1 MNWIYASI
9 TEFVILV
16 CWIVFKLLVVI
27 KPFQFQGIVG
37 LHSPSE
43 VIYLISITHYPTVHA
58 VKTGVSGH
66 TTLRCNLDFILS
78 SVETEFSSC
87 SDELIYFIDTLRILF
102 SVNGWWSIGY
112 KSKCVLL
119 AIFDCQFSLRHPDIL
134 ISVFQ
139 LFRNININ
147 WQEILSMQL
156 FFYSWALIQY
166 PESAF
171 SPILHC
177 SMRNCKVSFVDVS
190 LKSFSELAWSK

>member
-1 MNWIYASI
+1 MRLFYELNIC
-9 TEFVILV
+9 FQ
-16 CWIVFKLLVVI
+16 LLNLLYWSATGGF
-27 KPFQFQGIVG
+27 KPFQFQWIVG

-43 VIYLISITHYPTVHA
+43 VIYLISVAHYPTVHA

-147 WQEILSMQL
+147 WQEIPSMLVRQLLSL
-156 FFYSWALIQY
+156 SSYSVSWVWI
-166 PESAF
+166 F
-171 SPILHC
+171 S
-177 SMRNCKVSFVDVS
+177 NTS
-190 LKSFSELAWSK
+190 L